1 MIDSIANLSVSMS
14 QQKLMTNISTAV
26 LDMTLDSFEGQAS
39 EMVKLMEASVQP
51 NLGQNINT
59 YV

>member
-14 QQKLMTNISTAV
+14 QQTLMTNISTAV